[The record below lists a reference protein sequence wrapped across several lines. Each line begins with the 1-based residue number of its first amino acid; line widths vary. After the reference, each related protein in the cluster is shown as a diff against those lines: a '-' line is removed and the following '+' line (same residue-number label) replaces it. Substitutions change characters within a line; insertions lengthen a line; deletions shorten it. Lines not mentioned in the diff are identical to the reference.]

1 VPCGLGTA
9 CVASWTESEKRTKMQ
24 FWEIKDW
31 NAIRH
36 LDCFENNKTETG
48 LFWKL
53 ELDTSAIKCKIWT
66 ELQFLK
72 ILGLKCKK

>member
-1 VPCGLGTA
+1 
-9 CVASWTESEKRTKMQ
+9 MQ
-24 FWEIKDW
+24 LKKLKDW
-31 NAIRH
+31 NAIKK
-36 LDCFENNKTETG
+36 FG

-72 ILGLKCKK
+72 VLGLKCNNNKIG